1 VRRGILGDVARLI
14 LHITTESEWVGA
26 QAAGEYRAP
35 SLETEGFIHC
45 STPAQVVHVGD
56 WFYRDVPE
64 LVLLCIDPGA
74 LTSSVLWEAST
85 DAFAG
90 EFPHVYGPIALGA
103 VRAVVPW
110 ERGESGFEVPAEVHE
125 LEEL

>member
-1 VRRGILGDVARLI
+1 MTRLI
-14 LHITTESEWVGA
+14 LHITTAPEWEAA

-35 SLETEGFIHC
+35 SLEAEGFIHC

-64 LVLLCIDPGA
+64 LVLLCIDPNA
-74 LTSSVLWEAST
+74 LTSELLWEASS

-90 EFPHVYGPIALGA
+90 EFPHVYGPIAVRA

-110 ERGESGFEVPAEVHE
+110 SRGDDGFELPAEVLA

>member
-1 VRRGILGDVARLI
+1 MSRLI
-14 LHITTESEWVGA
+14 LHITTASEWGA
-26 QAAGEYRAP
+26 ARPTGEYRAA
-35 SLETEGFIHC
+35 SLATEGFIHC

-56 WFYRDVPE
+56 WFYRDVPD
-64 LVLLCIDPGA
+64 LVLLCIDPA
-74 LTSSVLWEAST
+74 QLTSELLWEAST

-90 EFPHVYGPIALGA
+90 EFPHVYGPIPVGA

-110 ERGESGFEVPAEVHE
+110 ARGDNGFEIPPEVSA

>member
-1 VRRGILGDVARLI
+1 VTRLI
-14 LHITTESEWVGA
+14 LHITTAPEWE
-26 QAAGEYRAP
+26 AAAATGEYRAA

-56 WFYRDVPE
+56 WFYRDVPD
-64 LVLLCIDPGA
+64 LVLLCVDADA
-74 LTSSVLWEAST
+74 LTSELLWEASS
-85 DAFAG
+85 DSFAG
-90 EFPHVYGPIALGA
+90 EFPHVYGPISVGA

-110 ERGESGFEVPAEVHE
+110 ARGDDGFEVPVEVSE

>member
-1 VRRGILGDVARLI
+1 VSRLI
-14 LHITTESEWVGA
+14 LHITTAPEWAAA

-35 SLETEGFIHC
+35 SLEAEGFIHC
-45 STPAQVVHVGD
+45 STPAQVTHVGD
-56 WFYRDVPE
+56 WFYRDVPD
-64 LVLLCIDPGA
+64 LVLLCIDPGR
-74 LTSSVLWEAST
+74 LVSELLWESSA

-90 EFPHVYGPIALGA
+90 EFPHVYGPIPVDA

-110 ERGESGFEVPAEVHE
+110 ARGEQGFEIPDAVNR